1 VRILVLNQF
10 FYPDPAATS
19 QFLTD
24 LARGLAREGHS
35 VTAICSASEYVHRRD
50 AESAEKTIRI
60 IRVRGAKFSRGPA
73 GRVVSYLSFYCGALW
88 RALWIRKQDVV
99 LTLTTPPLLCLVG
112 TVLKALRGS
121 RHYIWEMDVYPD
133 VAVALGVLRP
143 KSAVTRLLRGI
154 ANFSRRR
161 ADGVIALG
169 ECMKERLG
177 AGGIPAEKIHVAE
190 NWADGSKIG
199 PLPHVEDGRLK
210 ILYSGNL
217 GLAHDVDTITEAILR
232 LAADPQF
239 SFSFAGGGPQRGA
252 LEDACKQYR
261 VANVTF
267 EPYKDAADL
276 CGHFGGCDVGLVTQ
290 KAATLGCVVA
300 SKTYALMAAARP
312 ILFIGPREATPARII
327 ERFRC
332 GWQVDPGDVDALV
345 ELLRLLA
352 GKPELVREA
361 GARSYAAFRE
371 HYDLPLGVAN
381 IAGILGCTA
390 EALRAQRTS
399 RAFPASAGGHGRW
412 R

>member
-1 VRILVLNQF
+1 MRVLVLNQF
-10 FYPDPAATS
+10 FWPDPAATS

-24 LARGLAREGHS
+24 LARGLAIEGHS
-35 VTAICSASEYVHRRD
+35 VTAICSGSQYVHHRD
-50 AESAEKTIRI
+50 AESAEKTTRT
-60 IRVRGAKFSRGPA
+60 IRVRTAQFSRGRF

-88 RALWIRKQDVV
+88 RSLWLPRQDVV

-112 TVLKALRGS
+112 TVLKSLRGS

-143 KSAVTRLLRGI
+143 GSAVTRILGALVSY
-154 ANFSRRR
+154 SRRR

-169 ECMKERLG
+169 ECMRERLG
-177 AGGIPAEKIHVAE
+177 AGGMPAEKIHVAE
-190 NWADGSKIG
+190 NWADGSRIG

-217 GLAHDVDTITEAILR
+217 GLAHDVDTITQAIMR

-261 VANVTF
+261 VADVTF

-276 CGHFGGCDVGLVTQ
+276 SGHFGRCDVGLVTQ

-332 GWQVDPGDVDALV
+332 GWQIDPGDVDALL

-352 GKPELVREA
+352 AKPGLVRDA
-361 GARSYAAFRE
+361 GARSYAAFRQ
-371 HYDLPLGVAN
+371 HYDLPQGVAN
-381 IAGILGCTA
+381 IARILCVPL
-390 EALRAQRTS
+390 EVQR
-399 RAFPASAGGHGRW
+399 
-412 R
+412 